1 MKKCYQI
8 HLNFW
13 MLEKNIQWT
22 FWKQFSKRQFLIIS
36 FFKWCFFNK
45 IIFNS
50 LNIYI
55 KKIFLYFLK
64 HLLYSQ
70 LKYYKKYKKIV
81 IYFLYKFLKNIFYL
95 KFIKG
100 FQKIFLKT
108 VYKLWVYFY
117 KILLKKRWMKIS
129 RENDK

>member
-1 MKKCYQI
+1 
-8 HLNFW
+8 

-45 IIFNS
+45 ILFNS

-117 KILLKKRWMKIS
+117 KILLKKGWMKIS
-129 RENDK
+129 SRMINKIFDKILNIV